1 MMRLKYS
8 KGFSLIELMVVVAIV
23 GILSAIAYNSYINNV
38 IASKRSEG
46 RAGLTATAASLEKC
60 KSLYGA
66 FDAANCNVPA
76 TVTTETNLYSID
88 TATTR
93 NATTF
98 TLVATAIGSQ
108 VRDLD
113 CVTLSLD
120 NTGVKTATGAD
131 TTDCW

>member
-1 MMRLKYS
+1 MRQKHN
-8 KGFSLIELMVVVAIV
+8 KGFTLIELMIVVALI
-23 GILSAIAYNSYINNV
+23 GIISTVAVNAYIDNV
-38 IASKRSEG
+38 IASKRSEA

-66 FDAANCNVPA
+66 YDHANCNVLA
-76 TVTTETNLYSID
+76 TITTETNLYSID
-88 TATTR
+88 TTTTR

-108 VRDLD
+108 VRDGD
-113 CVTLSLD
+113 CATLSLD
-120 NTGVKTATGAD
+120 NTGVKTATGVD